1 MASGSSGWGSGALG
15 GILDSSLVT
24 LAVLSGIL
32 IALVAVGIYLIGK
45 FRAPA
50 HDSRIE
56 TNQLLS
62 NFDEMHDQGVLS
74 DAEYRTIKS
83 MLAERLQTELKDSS
97 ESG

>member
-1 MASGSSGWGSGALG
+1 MAGGWGSGALG
-15 GILDSSLVT
+15 GILDSSLAT

-32 IALVAVGIYLIGK
+32 IALVAIGIYLIGK
-45 FRAPA
+45 FRARP
-50 HDSRIE
+50 HDARIE

-83 MLAERLQTELKDSS
+83 MLVERLQTELKDSS

>member
-1 MASGSSGWGSGALG
+1 MAGGWGSGALG
-15 GILDSSLVT
+15 GILDSSLST

-32 IALVAVGIYLIGK
+32 IALVAIGIYLIGK
-45 FRAPA
+45 FRTPP